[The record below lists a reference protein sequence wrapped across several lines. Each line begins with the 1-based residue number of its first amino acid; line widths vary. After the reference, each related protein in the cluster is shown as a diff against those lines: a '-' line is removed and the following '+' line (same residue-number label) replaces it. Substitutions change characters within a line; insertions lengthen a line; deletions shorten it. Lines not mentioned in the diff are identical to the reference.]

1 VELSSPARS
10 PKIESG
16 EDAPPRPIPPV
27 WRVVVTLAL
36 PVLAQQMLLL
46 VIQQSDRFLAG
57 HLTEIAPQE
66 TGDPAAYQAA
76 QTNAQYLSWFIT
88 SYVFLVSVGSTALV
102 ARFTGA
108 GDRPRAIHT
117 TNQAIL
123 LAAVLG
129 LAGSVLGFFGRHGII
144 QLLQLRGD
152 AAGYAAA
159 YLAPM
164 FLFLAFQVI
173 EAAGIACLVGAG
185 DTRTGLFVMSGVTV
199 VNLPMAWG
207 LCLGLGPLPALGFVG
222 IALGT
227 ALSHL
232 FGALAVLTVL
242 ARGRFGLKLRF
253 RLLWPDIDLLRR
265 LLRVS
270 VPAGVD
276 SMSVTICQLWFLS
289 IVNCLGDVAS
299 GAHGIALG
307 WEALAYL
314 SGGAFGTTAMTLVGQ
329 NLGAG
334 RPDQA
339 ARSGW
344 TAFALGCGMM
354 SAMGVV
360 FYTLA
365 PWMFRLFCPDP
376 SQTRIVEEGV
386 EVLQLIAF
394 VMPSLASAIIF
405 TSALRGAGDTVV
417 PVIFSWIGFLGVRIP
432 LAYLLALDS
441 IDLGPLGELH
451 CAGRGLYGA
460 WLAMCADIFVRGFF
474 FLWRFAGGRWKGMR
488 V

>member
-1 VELSSPARS
+1 VKLSSPARS
-10 PKIESG
+10 STDKS
-16 EDAPPRPIPPV
+16 EDPAPSPVRPV

-36 PVLAQQMLLL
+36 PVLVQQMLLL

-57 HLTEIAPQE
+57 HLTEIAPTE

-76 QTNAQYLSWFIT
+76 QTTAQYLSWFIT

-108 GDRPRAIHT
+108 GDRQRALHT
-117 TNQAIL
+117 TNQSIL
-123 LAAVLG
+123 LASVLG
-129 LAGSVLGFFGRHGII
+129 VAGSVLGFFGRDVLVSI
-144 QLLQLRGD
+144 LQLRGE
-152 AAGYAAA
+152 AAGFAAA

-164 FLFLAFQVI
+164 FLFLACQVI

-185 DTRTGLFVMSGVTV
+185 DTRTGLYVMAGVTV

-207 LCLGLGPLPALGFVG
+207 LCLGLGPLPTLGFVG

-227 ALSHL
+227 ALCHL

-242 ARGRFGLKLRF
+242 ARGRFGLKLRL
-253 RLLWPDIDLLRR
+253 RLLWPHVELLRR

-270 VPAGVD
+270 IPAGVD
-276 SMSVTICQLWFLS
+276 SMSVTLCQLWFLS
-289 IVNCLGDVAS
+289 LVNRLGDVAS

-307 WEALAYL
+307 WEALGYL
-314 SGGAFGTTAMTLVGQ
+314 SGSAFGTTAMTLVGQ

-339 ARSGW
+339 AKSGW
-344 TAFALGCGMM
+344 TAFALGCGIM
-354 SAMGVV
+354 SAMGLV
-360 FYTLA
+360 FFTLA
-365 PWMFRLFCPDP
+365 PWMFRLYCPDQ
-376 SQTRIVEEGV
+376 SQTPIVETGV
-386 EVLQLIAF
+386 PVLRLVAF
-394 VMPSLASAIIF
+394 AMPALASAIIF

-417 PVIFSWIGFLGVRIP
+417 PVVFSWIGFLGVRIP
-432 LAYLLALDS
+432 LAHLLALPALN
-441 IDLGPLGELH
+441 LGPLGELP
-451 CAGRGLYGA
+451 CANLGLFGA
-460 WLAMCADIFVRGFF
+460 WVAMCADISVRGVF
-474 FLWRFAGGRWKGMR
+474 FLRRFAGGRWKSMR

>member
-1 VELSSPARS
+1 M
-10 PKIESG
+10 
-16 EDAPPRPIPPV
+16 
-27 WRVVVTLAL
+27 LAL
-36 PVLAQQMLLL
+36 PMLAQQMLLL
-46 VIQQSDRFLAG
+46 IIQQSDRWLAG
-57 HLTEIAPQE
+57 HLTEIAPGE

-76 QTNAQYLSWFIT
+76 QTTAQYLSWFIT

-108 GDRPRAIHT
+108 GDRLRAAHT
-117 TNQAIL
+117 MNQSIL

-129 LAGSVLGFFGRHGII
+129 LAGSMLGLVGRDTIVSV
-144 QLLQLRGD
+144 LQLRGD

-185 DTRTGLFVMSGVTV
+185 DTRTGLYVMTGVTV
-199 VNLPMAWG
+199 VNLPIAWG

-232 FGALAVLTVL
+232 FGAVAVLTVL
-242 ARGRFGLKLRF
+242 ARGRFGLKLHPA
-253 RLLWPDIDLLRR
+253 LLWPDFHLLRR

-276 SMSVTICQLWFLS
+276 SMSVTLCQLWFLS
-289 IVNCLGDVAS
+289 IVNRLGDVAS

-314 SGGAFGTTAMTLVGQ
+314 SGSAFGTTAMTLVGQ
-329 NLGAG
+329 NLGAA

-344 TAFALGCGMM
+344 TAFGLGCATM
-354 SAMGVV
+354 SVMGLV
-360 FYTLA
+360 FFTLA
-365 PWMFRLFCPDP
+365 PWMFRMYCPEQ
-376 SQTRIVEEGV
+376 SQTPIVDAGV
-386 EVLQLIAF
+386 PVLRLVAF
-394 VMPSLASAIIF
+394 AMPALASAIIF
-405 TSALRGAGDTVV
+405 TSALRGAGDTIV
-417 PVIFSWIGFLGVRIP
+417 PVVFSWIGFLGVRIP
-432 LAYLLALDS
+432 LAHVLALS
-441 IDLGPLGELH
+441 TLDLGPLGEVR
-451 CAGRGLYGA
+451 CAGMGLFGA
-460 WLAMCADIFVRGFF
+460 WLAMCADIMVRGCF
-474 FLWRFAGGRWKGMR
+474 FLWRFASGKWKGMR

>member
-10 PKIESG
+10 KKEES
-16 EDAPPRPIPPV
+16 EDAAPPPPPV

-36 PVLAQQMLLL
+36 PVLVQQMLLL
-46 VIQQSDRFLAG
+46 IIQQSDRFLAG

-76 QTNAQYLSWFIT
+76 QTTAQYLSWFIT
-88 SYVFLVSVGSTALV
+88 CYIFLVSVGSTALV

-108 GDRPRAIHT
+108 GDRQRAVRT
-117 TNQAIL
+117 TNQSIL
-123 LAAVLG
+123 LAAALG
-129 LAGSVLGFFGRHGII
+129 LVGSILGFFGRNAIVDV
-144 QLLQLRGD
+144 LQLDGQ
-152 AAGYAAA
+152 AAQYAAA

-164 FLFLAFQVI
+164 FLFLAFQVV

-185 DTRTGLFVMSGVTV
+185 DTRTGLYVMTGVTV

-232 FGALAVLTVL
+232 FGAVAVLAVL
-242 ARGRFGLKLRF
+242 ARGRFGLRLRAG
-253 RLLWPDIDLLRR
+253 LLWPDFDLLRR

-276 SMSVTICQLWFLS
+276 SMSVTFCQLWFLS
-289 IVNCLGDVAS
+289 IVNRLGDVAS

-314 SGGAFGTTAMTLVGQ
+314 SGSAFGTTAMTLVGQ

-334 RPDQA
+334 RPARA
-339 ARSGW
+339 ATSGW
-344 TAFALGCGMM
+344 TAFGLGCATM
-354 SAMGVV
+354 SAMGLV
-360 FYTLA
+360 FYMLA
-365 PWMFRLFCPDP
+365 PWMFLLYCPDP
-376 SQTRIVEEGV
+376 SQTPIVQEGV
-386 EVLQLIAF
+386 QVLQLVAF
-394 VMPSLASAIIF
+394 AMPALASAIIL
-405 TSALRGAGDTVV
+405 TSALRGAGDTLV
-417 PVIFSWIGFLGVRIP
+417 PVVFTWVGFLGIRIP
-432 LAYLLALDS
+432 LAHLLALS
-441 IDLGPLGELH
+441 AVLDLGPLGKLQ
-451 CAGRGLYGA
+451 CAGLGLYGA
-460 WLAMCADIFVRGFF
+460 WLAMCADILVRGCFV
-474 FLWRFAGGRWKGMR
+474 LWRFAGGRWKGMR

>member
-1 VELSSPARS
+1 VELSSPSRSRTRDTEEHLPTPAR
-10 PKIESG
+10 
-16 EDAPPRPIPPV
+16 PV
-27 WRVVVTLAL
+27 WRVVVGLAL

-46 VIQQSDRFLAG
+46 IIQQSDRWLAG
-57 HLTEIAPQE
+57 HLTEIAAGE

-76 QTNAQYLSWFIT
+76 QTTAQYLSWFIT

-108 GDRPRAIHT
+108 GERQRAVHT
-117 TNQAIL
+117 TNQSIL

-129 LAGSVLGFFGRHGII
+129 LTGSIVGLIGRDT
-144 QLLQLRGD
+144 LVAVLQLHGD
-152 AAGYAAA
+152 AARYAAA

-185 DTRTGLFVMSGVTV
+185 DTRTGLYVMTGVTV

-222 IALGT
+222 ISLGT

-232 FGALAVLTVL
+232 FGAVAVLTAL
-242 ARGRFGLKLRF
+242 ARGRFGLKLHPV
-253 RLLWPDIDLLRR
+253 LLWPDSHLLRR

-276 SMSVTICQLWFLS
+276 SMSVTLCQLWFLS
-289 IVNCLGDVAS
+289 IVNRLGDVAS

-314 SGGAFGTTAMTLVGQ
+314 SGSAFGTTAMTLVGQ
-329 NLGAG
+329 SLGAA

-344 TAFALGCGMM
+344 MAFALGCGTM
-354 SAMGVV
+354 SIMGLV
-360 FYTLA
+360 FFTLA
-365 PWMFRLFCPDP
+365 PWMFRLYCPDP
-376 SQTRIVEEGV
+376 SQLPIVEAGV
-386 EVLQLIAF
+386 PVLRLVAF
-394 VMPSLASAIIF
+394 AMPALASSIIF
-405 TSALRGAGDTVV
+405 TAALRGAGDTVV
-417 PVIFSWIGFLGVRIP
+417 PVVFSWIGFLGVRIP
-432 LAYLLALDS
+432 LAHVLALS
-441 IDLGPLGELH
+441 TLDLGPFGEVR
-451 CAGRGLYGA
+451 CAGMGLFGA
-460 WLAMCADIFVRGFF
+460 WLAMFADIAVRGCF
-474 FLWRFAGGRWKGMR
+474 FLWRFASGKWKSMR

>member
-1 VELSSPARS
+1 M
-10 PKIESG
+10 
-16 EDAPPRPIPPV
+16 
-27 WRVVVTLAL
+27 TLAL

-46 VIQQSDRFLAG
+46 IIQQSDRFLAG
-57 HLTEIAPQE
+57 HLTEIAPAE

-76 QTNAQYLSWFIT
+76 QTTAQYLSWFIT

-108 GDRPRAIHT
+108 GDRQRAIHT
-117 TNQAIL
+117 TNQSIL
-123 LAAVLG
+123 LAAMLG
-129 LAGSVLGFFGRHGII
+129 LAGSALGFLSRGA
-144 QLLQLRGD
+144 LVSVLQLHGE

-164 FLFLAFQVI
+164 FLFLAFQVV

-185 DTRTGLFVMSGVTV
+185 DTRTGLYVMTGVTV

-242 ARGRFGLKLRF
+242 VRGRFGLTLRLP
-253 RLLWPDIDLLRR
+253 LLWPNGDLLRR

-270 VPAGVD
+270 VPAGID
-276 SMSVTICQLWFLS
+276 SMSVTLCQLWFLS
-289 IVNCLGDVAS
+289 IVNRLGDVAS

-334 RPDQA
+334 RPDHA

-344 TAFALGCGMM
+344 MAFGLGCGLM

-360 FYTLA
+360 FFTFS

-376 SQTRIVEEGV
+376 SQTQIVDEGV

-417 PVIFSWIGFLGVRIP
+417 PVVFSWIGFLGVRIP
-432 LAYLLALDS
+432 LAHLLALPAL
-441 IDLGPLGELH
+441 DLGP
-451 CAGRGLYGA
+451 
-460 WLAMCADIFVRGFF
+460 
-474 FLWRFAGGRWKGMR
+474 
-488 V
+488 